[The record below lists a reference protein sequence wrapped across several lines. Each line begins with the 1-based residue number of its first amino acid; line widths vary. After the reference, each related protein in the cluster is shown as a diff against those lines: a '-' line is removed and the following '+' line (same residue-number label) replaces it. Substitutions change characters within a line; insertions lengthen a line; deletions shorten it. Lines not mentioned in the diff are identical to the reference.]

1 VNVLYHPSVRSDDI
15 PRIGPDAAD
24 RIKKAIKNR
33 LMVAPERF
41 GEPLRRGLHGYRK
54 LRVGDYRIVTRMDG
68 DDVKIFVI
76 GNRKDVYVR
85 ADKRIG

>member
-1 VNVLYHPSVRSDDI
+1 LNVLYHPAVYSDDI
-15 PRIGPDAAD
+15 PRIGHDAAD

-33 LMVAPERF
+33 LMVDPEQF

-54 LRVGDYRIVTRMDG
+54 LRAGDYRIIYRVDG
-68 DDVKIFVI
+68 DDLKIFVI
-76 GNRKDVYVR
+76 GNRKDVYDR